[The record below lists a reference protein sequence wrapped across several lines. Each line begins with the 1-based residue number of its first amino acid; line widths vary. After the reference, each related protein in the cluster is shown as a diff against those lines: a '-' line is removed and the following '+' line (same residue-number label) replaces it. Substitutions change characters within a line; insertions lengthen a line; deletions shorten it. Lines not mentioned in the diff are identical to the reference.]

1 MKKLYKDRTTG
12 RRYAF
17 EMMYRFSVN
26 NDENPKDISDSYWKS
41 TEEESEDIR
50 EFACTLFLGAAAGVD
65 SNDEIIKTFI
75 REDWN
80 YDRMGEVD
88 RSILRVAVHELFGGK
103 APFYAVVN
111 DFVTL
116 ARKYSDEK
124 SASLVNGI
132 LENIRK
138 KYNLSEDRV
147 ES

>member
-1 MKKLYKDRTTG
+1 MKKQYKERTKG

-26 NDENPKDISDSYWKS
+26 NNENPKDISDSYWKS
-41 TEEESEDIR
+41 VEELNEDTR
-50 EFACTLFLGAAAGVD
+50 EFACSLFLGASADVD
-65 SNDEIIKTFI
+65 SNDEIIKSFI

-88 RSILRVAVHELFGGK
+88 RSILRVAVYELFGGN
-103 APFYAVVN
+103 APFYAIVN

-138 KYNLSEDRV
+138 KYNLAEDRV

>member
-1 MKKLYKDRTTG
+1 MKKQYKERTKG

-17 EMMYRFSVN
+17 EMMYRYS
-26 NDENPKDISDSYWKS
+26 ISDEDPRIIAKTYWLSSDETSDEIKN
-41 TEEESEDIR
+41 
-50 EFACTLFLGAAAGVD
+50 FACDLFLGASGAVAD
-65 SNDEIIKTFI
+65 NDEIIKSFI

-80 YDRMGEVD
+80 YERMGEVD
-88 RSILRVAVHELFGGK
+88 KSIFRTAVYELFKGH
-103 APFYAVVN
+103 APYYAVIN

-138 KYNLSEDRV
+138 KYNLSE
-147 ES
+147 E

>member
-1 MKKLYKDRTTG
+1 MKKQYKERTKG

-17 EMMYRFSVN
+17 EMMYRFSI
-26 NDENPKDISDSYWKS
+26 NDENPKDISESYWKS
-41 TEEESEDIR
+41 ADESSEEIR
-50 EFACTLFLGAAAGVD
+50 EFACELFLGACQDVSG
-65 SNDEIIKTFI
+65 NDEIIKTFI

-80 YDRMGEVD
+80 YDRMGD
-88 RSILRVAVHELFGGK
+88 IDKSILRTAVYELFRGH

-116 ARKYSDEK
+116 ARKFSDEK

-138 KYNLSEDRV
+138 KYNLSEEQV
-147 ES
+147 EQ